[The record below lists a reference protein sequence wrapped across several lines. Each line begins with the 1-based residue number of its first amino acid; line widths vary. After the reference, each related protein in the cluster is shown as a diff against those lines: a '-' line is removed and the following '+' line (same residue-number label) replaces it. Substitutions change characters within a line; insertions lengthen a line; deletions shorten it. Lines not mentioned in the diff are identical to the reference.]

1 MKQKTHWLKEELN
14 SIKYSAKVTWQRK
27 IRDFTQS
34 KVIKV
39 AWMIR
44 VGVEKITHPEINKR
58 ERKKGVDEL

>member
-14 SIKYSAKVTWQRK
+14 SIKYQAKVTWQRK
-27 IRDFTQS
+27 IRDFSES

-44 VGVEKITHPEINKR
+44 VGVEKITDPEINKR